1 MNRYEQRLEEDVEDL
16 TQRVMDV
23 AVLVDRALKNA
34 VHALLTSDSKL
45 AYETIL
51 GDHRINR
58 EVHEI
63 DRRCHVFV
71 VRHLPNAR
79 HFRMVS
85 AILRIARELERMGDY
100 AATIGR
106 ESAQMKEAPPRN
118 VARAIDRL
126 AEQSR
131 AMVRQTFK
139 EFRDSNAERA
149 RGTMAIERQIDAT
162 FDKVISDLAL
172 EEGATSIQNLFGLM
186 VVLNRLERVSDRAK
200 NICVEIVFWATGKG
214 KKAKNFRI
222 LFLDE
227 RNSCVSQM
235 AEAIARKAF
244 PEAGRYTSAGY
255 DAGERLNE
263 NVAAFMEEHGFDLSK
278 AKPTQFETGYDMLSE
293 FHVIVGLQTDPGKHI
308 TNVPFHTVL
317 LEWDVAGCPSNV
329 DQTGEVYRDLVYRI
343 RELMETL
350 HGDHEHAD

>member
-1 MNRYEQRLEEDVEDL
+1 MNLYEQRLQEDVEDL

-34 VHALLTSDSKL
+34 VHALLTSDRKL
-45 AYETIL
+45 ASETIL

-63 DRRCHVFV
+63 DRRCHTFV
-71 VRHLPNAR
+71 VRHLPSAR
-79 HFRMVS
+79 HLRMVS

-118 VARAIDRL
+118 VARAIDLL

-139 EFRDSNAERA
+139 AFRDSNAERA
-149 RGTMAIERQIDAT
+149 RGTMEIERQIDAT
-162 FDKVISDLAL
+162 FDKVIADLAL

-200 NICVEIVFWATGKG
+200 NICVEIVFWATGEG
-214 KKAKNFRI
+214 KATKNFRI

-227 RNSCVSQM
+227 HNGCVSPI
-235 AEAIARKAF
+235 AEAFAAKAF
-244 PEAGRYTSAGY
+244 PDAGTFSSAGY
-255 DAGERLNE
+255 NAGIHINE
-263 NVAAFMEEHGFDLSK
+263 HVVAFMDEHGFDLSK
-278 AKPTQFETGYDMLSE
+278 NRPKQLETSHDMVSE
-293 FHVIVGLQTDPGKHI
+293 FHVIVGLGTNPEQHI
-308 TNVPFHTVL
+308 KNVPFHTVL
-317 LEWDVAGCPSNV
+317 LEWDVADCPQNV
-329 DQTGEVYRDLVYRI
+329 DQAGEVYRDLAQRI

-350 HGDHEHAD
+350 HGEC